1 MDSHAKLRKYKITEK
16 QSLIEVNHLKVELE
30 GHHVDITE
38 SMRSI
43 ATKKFG
49 KFEKRYDRLSVV
61 NIIVKVERNAQCI
74 EAKVRF
80 LGDTISVSSSD
91 KDFYKAI
98 ELAAIKLGRSLES
111 RKGHIDT
118 KGREKPP
125 IINADSDGLEPE
137 EYN

>member
-1 MDSHAKLRKYKITEK
+1 LKI
-16 QSLIEVNHLKVELE
+16 ELE

-43 ATKKFG
+43 AAKKF
-49 KFEKRYDRLSVV
+49 KKIETRFDRVSAVH
-61 NIIVKVERNAQCI
+61 IIAKVERSAHHI
-74 EAKVRF
+74 EAKTNF

-98 ELAAIKLGRSLES
+98 DLTATKLARSLES

-125 IINADSDGLEPE
+125 IIDLDSDDEPE
-137 EYN
+137 LEEY